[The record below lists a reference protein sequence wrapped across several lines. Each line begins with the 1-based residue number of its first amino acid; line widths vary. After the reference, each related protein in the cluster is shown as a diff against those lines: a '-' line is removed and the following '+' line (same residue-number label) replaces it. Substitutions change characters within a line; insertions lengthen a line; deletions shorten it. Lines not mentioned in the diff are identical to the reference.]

1 MKENP
6 WQKLTSKVIYDNPWI
21 TVREDNVINPGGG
34 NGIYGTVHFKN
45 IAIGIVPVDEE
56 DFTWLVGQY
65 RYPLDVFSWEI
76 PEGGGPLD
84 VDPLHSAQRELKE
97 ETGILA
103 DNWEKIIT
111 IHTSNS
117 VTNEMGHIYMATG
130 LRFGEAEPEESEGDL
145 RVMRIHL
152 RDAVEMVMDNR
163 ITDSLSMTGLLKVA
177 RLRGY

>member
-6 WQKLTSKVIYDNPWI
+6 WQRLTTTVIYDNPWI
-21 TVREDNVINPGGG
+21 TVREDNVVNPGGG

-45 IAIGIVPVDEE
+45 IAIGIVPVD
-56 DFTWLVGQY
+56 DQDYTWLVGQY

-84 VDPLHSAQRELKE
+84 IDPLHSAQRELKE
-97 ETGILA
+97 ETGIIA
-103 DNWEKIIT
+103 DYWEKIIT

-117 VTNEMGHIYMATG
+117 VTDEMGHIYMATG
-130 LRFGEAEPEESEGDL
+130 LSFGEAEPEESEGDL
-145 RVMRIHL
+145 QVKRVHL
-152 RDAVEMVMDNR
+152 SEAVDMVMENK

-177 RLRGY
+177 RLRGF